1 VRFRVGCCRCCRRRC
16 RRMRR
21 PRLPSTA
28 GCTLRTALLTPCW
41 PVIATWI
48 ATLAPREL
56 WGDQWGE
63 LWGDLWGDPWGEL
76 WAVSH
81 QLPLSAIR
89 VCLGAPDCRYELWTV
104 SSNLNRVMQ
113 AYKARTNRTEIPVV
127 MLNGSTTTELW
138 FDWVPRAWPCV
149 QSSGDPWRQLDYLV
163 YTRYCLLAF
172 CLAVVTT
179 VMTVATIAAY
189 REWKPYILSVF
200 YIVRVRVSGRSTR
213 EVPVEVQAKELE
225 EVPAKT
231 LVEVPTKPLEEVPAK
246 TLVQRGATEVP
257 ATTLGSTPTP
267 MEEVPATT
275 LGSTPTP
282 MGAGQPASSSAT
294 LPRSMPDD
302 WDEL

>member
-1 VRFRVGCCRCCRRRC
+1 
-16 RRMRR
+16 MK
-21 PRLPSTA
+21 
-28 GCTLRTALLTPCW
+28 
-41 PVIATWI
+41 
-48 ATLAPREL
+48 
-56 WGDQWGE
+56 
-63 LWGDLWGDPWGEL
+63 
-76 WAVSH
+76 
-81 QLPLSAIR
+81 
-89 VCLGAPDCRYELWTV
+89 
-104 SSNLNRVMQ
+104 Q
-113 AYKARTNRTEIPVV
+113 AYEAKTNQTATPVV

-189 REWKPYILSVF
+189 REWKPYILAVF
-200 YIVRVRVSGRSTR
+200 FLVRVRASGRSMR
-213 EVPVEVQAKELE
+213 ELPMEVQAKELE

-231 LVEVPTKPLEEVPAK
+231 RVEVPAKSRVEVPAK
-246 TLVQRGATEVP
+246 TLVEVPAKTLVPRGATEVP

-294 LPRSMPDD
+294 LPRPMPDD

>member
-1 VRFRVGCCRCCRRRC
+1 VK
-16 RRMRR
+16 
-21 PRLPSTA
+21 
-28 GCTLRTALLTPCW
+28 
-41 PVIATWI
+41 
-48 ATLAPREL
+48 
-56 WGDQWGE
+56 
-63 LWGDLWGDPWGEL
+63 
-76 WAVSH
+76 
-81 QLPLSAIR
+81 
-89 VCLGAPDCRYELWTV
+89 
-104 SSNLNRVMQ
+104 Q
-113 AYKARTNRTEIPVV
+113 AYEAKTNQTATPVV

-149 QSSGDPWRQLDYLV
+149 QSTGDPWRQLDYLA

-189 REWKPYILSVF
+189 REWKPYILAVF

-231 LVEVPTKPLEEVPAK
+231 LVEVPAK

-294 LPRSMPDD
+294 LPRPMPDD

>member
-1 VRFRVGCCRCCRRRC
+1 
-16 RRMRR
+16 
-21 PRLPSTA
+21 
-28 GCTLRTALLTPCW
+28 
-41 PVIATWI
+41 
-48 ATLAPREL
+48 
-56 WGDQWGE
+56 
-63 LWGDLWGDPWGEL
+63 
-76 WAVSH
+76 
-81 QLPLSAIR
+81 
-89 VCLGAPDCRYELWTV
+89 
-104 SSNLNRVMQ
+104 MQ
-113 AYKARTNRTEIPVV
+113 AYEAQTNRNETPVV

-189 REWKPYILSVF
+189 REWTPYILAVF
-200 YIVRVRVSGRSTR
+200 YIVRVRVSGRSAR

-231 LVEVPTKPLEEVPAK
+231 LVEVPAKTLVEVPAK
-246 TLVQRGATEVP
+246 TLVEVPAKTRVEVPAKTLVPRGATEG
-257 ATTLGSTPTP
+257 AGTTLGSTPTP

-294 LPRSMPDD
+294 LPRPMPDD

>member
-1 VRFRVGCCRCCRRRC
+1 
-16 RRMRR
+16 MKQAYEAK
-21 PRLPSTA
+21 TNQ
-28 GCTLRTALLTPCW
+28 T
-41 PVIATWI
+41 
-48 ATLAPREL
+48 ATL
-56 WGDQWGE
+56 
-63 LWGDLWGDPWGEL
+63 
-76 WAVSH
+76 
-81 QLPLSAIR
+81 
-89 VCLGAPDCRYELWTV
+89 
-104 SSNLNRVMQ
+104 
-113 AYKARTNRTEIPVV
+113 VV
-127 MLNGSTTTELW
+127 MLNGLTTTELW

-149 QSSGDPWRQLDYLV
+149 QSTGDPWRQLDYLA

-189 REWKPYILSVF
+189 REWTPYILAVF

-231 LVEVPTKPLEEVPAK
+231 LEEVPTKPLEEVPAK
-246 TLVQRGATEVP
+246 TLVEVPAKTLVPRGATEVP

-294 LPRSMPDD
+294 LPRPMPDD

>member
-1 VRFRVGCCRCCRRRC
+1 VK
-16 RRMRR
+16 
-21 PRLPSTA
+21 
-28 GCTLRTALLTPCW
+28 
-41 PVIATWI
+41 
-48 ATLAPREL
+48 
-56 WGDQWGE
+56 
-63 LWGDLWGDPWGEL
+63 
-76 WAVSH
+76 
-81 QLPLSAIR
+81 
-89 VCLGAPDCRYELWTV
+89 
-104 SSNLNRVMQ
+104 Q
-113 AYKARTNRTEIPVV
+113 AYEAKTNQTATPVV

-149 QSSGDPWRQLDYLV
+149 QSSGDPWRQLDYLA

-189 REWKPYILSVF
+189 REWKPYILAVF

-246 TLVQRGATEVP
+246 TLVEVPAKTLVPRGATEGAATTLGSTPTPMEEVPATTLGSTPTPMEEVP

-294 LPRSMPDD
+294 LPRPMPDD

>member
-1 VRFRVGCCRCCRRRC
+1 
-16 RRMRR
+16 
-21 PRLPSTA
+21 
-28 GCTLRTALLTPCW
+28 
-41 PVIATWI
+41 VIATRI

-56 WGDQWGE
+56 WGDLWGE
-63 LWGDLWGDPWGEL
+63 LWKDLWGDPWGEL

-113 AYKARTNRTEIPVV
+113 AYEAQTNRNETPVV

-189 REWKPYILSVF
+189 REWTPYILAVF
-200 YIVRVRVSGRSTR
+200 YIVRVRVSGRSAR

-231 LVEVPTKPLEEVPAK
+231 LVEVPAKTLVEVPAK
-246 TLVQRGATEVP
+246 TLVEVPAKTRVEVPAKTLVPRGATEG
-257 ATTLGSTPTP
+257 AGTTLGSTPTP

-294 LPRSMPDD
+294 LPRPMPDD

>member
-1 VRFRVGCCRCCRRRC
+1 VKEAYEAQTHI
-16 RRMRR
+16 
-21 PRLPSTA
+21 TA
-28 GCTLRTALLTPCW
+28 F
-41 PVIATWI
+41 
-48 ATLAPREL
+48 
-56 WGDQWGE
+56 
-63 LWGDLWGDPWGEL
+63 
-76 WAVSH
+76 
-81 QLPLSAIR
+81 
-89 VCLGAPDCRYELWTV
+89 
-104 SSNLNRVMQ
+104 
-113 AYKARTNRTEIPVV
+113 PVV

-189 REWKPYILSVF
+189 REWKPYILAVF
-200 YIVRVRVSGRSTR
+200 FLVRVRASGRSMR
-213 EVPVEVQAKELE
+213 ELPVEVQAKELE

-231 LVEVPTKPLEEVPAK
+231 HVEVPANTLVEVPAKPLVDVPAQTLEEVPAK
-246 TLVQRGATEVP
+246 PLVVVAAKSLVPRGATEG
-257 ATTLGSTPTP
+257 AG
-267 MEEVPATT
+267 TT

-294 LPRSMPDD
+294 LPRPMPDD

>member
-1 VRFRVGCCRCCRRRC
+1 
-16 RRMRR
+16 M
-21 PRLPSTA
+21 
-28 GCTLRTALLTPCW
+28 
-41 PVIATWI
+41 
-48 ATLAPREL
+48 
-56 WGDQWGE
+56 
-63 LWGDLWGDPWGEL
+63 
-76 WAVSH
+76 VSH

-89 VCLGAPDCRYELWTV
+89 VCLSAPDCRYELWTD
-104 SSNLNRVMQ
+104 SYDLNRVKQ
-113 AYKARTNRTEIPVV
+113 AYEAKTNQTATPVV

-149 QSSGDPWRQLDYLV
+149 QSSGDPWRQLDYLA

-189 REWKPYILSVF
+189 REWKPYILAVF
-200 YIVRVRVSGRSTR
+200 FLVRVRASGRSTR

-231 LVEVPTKPLEEVPAK
+231 LVEVPAK
-246 TLVQRGATEVP
+246 TLVPRGATEG
-257 ATTLGSTPTP
+257 A
-267 MEEVPATT
+267 ATT

-294 LPRSMPDD
+294 LPRPMPDD

>member
-1 VRFRVGCCRCCRRRC
+1 
-16 RRMRR
+16 MK
-21 PRLPSTA
+21 
-28 GCTLRTALLTPCW
+28 
-41 PVIATWI
+41 
-48 ATLAPREL
+48 
-56 WGDQWGE
+56 
-63 LWGDLWGDPWGEL
+63 
-76 WAVSH
+76 
-81 QLPLSAIR
+81 
-89 VCLGAPDCRYELWTV
+89 
-104 SSNLNRVMQ
+104 Q
-113 AYKARTNRTEIPVV
+113 AYEAKTNQTATPVV

-149 QSSGDPWRQLDYLV
+149 QSSGDPWRQLDYLA

-189 REWKPYILSVF
+189 REWKPYILAVF

-246 TLVQRGATEVP
+246 TLVEVPAKTLVEVPAKTLVEVPAKTPVEVPAKTLVEVPAKSLVPRGATEG
-257 ATTLGSTPTP
+257 AG
-267 MEEVPATT
+267 TT

-294 LPRSMPDD
+294 LPRPMPDD
-302 WDEL
+302 LDELGQHRCDER